1 MAIGLG
7 KIGHFF
13 SEGFYL
19 MDLLHVTCAEV
30 DRRQWGVLPG
40 DLGLAGGVGGGW
52 KKAVF
57 LSHPC
62 TSEAER

>member
-1 MAIGLG
+1 
-7 KIGHFF
+7 
-13 SEGFYL
+13 

-30 DRRQWGVLPG
+30 DRRQWGVSPG
-40 DLGLAGGVGGGW
+40 DLGLAGGMGGGW

-57 LSHPC
+57 PSHPC